1 MINRI
6 VKKRDK
12 RVVEYGDNLRDHLEN
27 VNIVHVRQPSYENET
42 NEMRENQSRDHENYA
57 LVEPSEKCYE
67 DLPPG
72 EYDLLRSQRKH
83 KMCLSGSCEEPN
95 YDQVHKGGGMYDI
108 AGQVHTEVLQSDY
121 EYEMIKNMKKTNT
134 LNKESGISNKH
145 GYTEY
150 EEAMQIRSWKCGRR
164 ILKKCIQNYIFNHL
178 WKNLSPFSTCKPVTI
193 TKISM
198 RKNIDMVS
206 EMKCGNTWTVKKCPK
221 AVKGLRC

>member
-1 MINRI
+1 MSTTLKDTNFTTENFSHTPTKSSTRTTQAGTTLETMSDSPFKDTTTLIMGGIVGGMLLLTIGLCIKTRI

-83 KMCLSGSCEEPN
+83 KVCLSGSCEEPN

-150 EEAMQIRSWKCGRR
+150 EEAMQIRS
-164 ILKKCIQNYIFNHL
+164 
-178 WKNLSPFSTCKPVTI
+178 
-193 TKISM
+193 
-198 RKNIDMVS
+198 
-206 EMKCGNTWTVKKCPK
+206 
-221 AVKGLRC
+221 

>member
-1 MINRI
+1 MSTTLKGENFSHTPTESSTRTTQAGTTHETMSDSPFKDTTTLIMGGIVGGMLLLTIGLCIKTRI

-83 KMCLSGSCEEPN
+83 KVCLSGSCEEPN

-145 GYTEY
+145 GYTEN
-150 EEAMQIRSWKCGRR
+150 EEAMQIRS
-164 ILKKCIQNYIFNHL
+164 
-178 WKNLSPFSTCKPVTI
+178 
-193 TKISM
+193 
-198 RKNIDMVS
+198 
-206 EMKCGNTWTVKKCPK
+206 
-221 AVKGLRC
+221 